1 MAANSLRVDTPD
13 PTQYF
18 VDKGPRPGTM
28 IPRSND
34 EGVSLGFDHNQP
46 QKVIVDPG
54 MADGGFVL
62 DLGAMRESSA
72 FKNARVRSSS
82 DVASFYREISQK
94 LAEEAAQP
102 KKEKPVSAPLK
113 PLPEAA
119 AEVKVELS
127 SQINQMLQEEAA
139 KAAAVKDHY
148 FGPAVSFPPPQMP
161 SSAEL
166 MLRTQLAQQAQVIN
180 SLVER
185 INTLQPAPAPVE
197 EPPVVETPNFASLQI
212 PFFNGTKPERP
223 QYEIYFEMARMGT
236 MAARYH
242 AVVDGTDCV
251 ALVYDTRFEDGFQ
264 YLPPNLGEE
273 QITITVPKLKQKFVC
288 SSLGLHWSLGCL
300 DIVILLKHA
309 GESV

>member
-1 MAANSLRVDTPD
+1 MANNDLRVDTPD

-28 IPRSND
+28 IPRSNA

-62 DLGAMRESSA
+62 DLGAMRESSV

-113 PLPEAA
+113 PLPEAP
-119 AEVKVELS
+119 AEVKVELT
-127 SQINQMLQEEAA
+127 SQINQLLQEEAA
-139 KAAAVKDHY
+139 KAAAVKAHY
-148 FGPAVSFPPPQMP
+148 FDQAGGFPPPQMP

-166 MLRTQLAQQAQVIN
+166 LLRAQLAQQAQVLN

-185 INTLQPAPAPVE
+185 INTMQPTPAE
-197 EPPVVETPNFASLQI
+197 EPPAVEPSNFASFQI
-212 PFFNGTKPERP
+212 PFFNGAKPERP

-273 QITITVPKLKQKFVC
+273 QITITVPKLKQKFTC